1 MLIDRRCIRNSLTR
15 SLHGDTERGKKN
27 GTLLYIN
34 FSISMERFTPGIGL
48 VFHERCAHKSSFDVV
63 RSHPFVGYEENLREK
78 KTRKNR
84 ETISMIR
91 EDPRMQLT
99 QLVAKLM
106 AVALNQ
112 GPLLCR
118 SSSLRK
124 EDRGERSWRL
134 VDVLRGSC
142 TRSMDL
148 LPRRNKF
155 LSAT

>member
-1 MLIDRRCIRNSLTR
+1 MEIRTR
-15 SLHGDTERGKKN
+15 HWPSFSVSRTLCARINRSRQFVKELGD
-27 GTLLYIN
+27 
-34 FSISMERFTPGIGL
+34 SI
-48 VFHERCAHKSSFDVV
+48 C
-63 RSHPFVGYEENLREK
+63 RSKEENLRE
-78 KTRKNR
+78 RNV
-84 ETISMIR
+84 SMIR

-106 AVALNQ
+106 VVALNQ
-112 GPLLCR
+112 DPLLCR

-124 EDRGERSWRL
+124 EDRGERSRRL